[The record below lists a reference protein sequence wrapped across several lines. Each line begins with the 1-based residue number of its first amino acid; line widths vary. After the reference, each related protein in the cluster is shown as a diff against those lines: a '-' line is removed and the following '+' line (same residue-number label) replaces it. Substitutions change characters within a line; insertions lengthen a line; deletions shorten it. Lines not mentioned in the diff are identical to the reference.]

1 MDALLRGWWRVLAAI
16 GRVEQVTG
24 VALLA
29 LIVVTI
35 SIQVFTRYLFGRPL
49 VWVEELATYAFIW
62 SVFIGAA
69 LGMKELRHIRIDTFV
84 VRLAPRPQAFA
95 RAALWALATFAAV
108 VVAIE
113 ALEIMP
119 IEARSRTMA
128 LPVELDRHWFYSVP
142 LFAEPRVDRVH
153 RLLSGRRGARARR
166 STGRPV
172 EAEAEAARRREAEE
186 LRSGAMTFVL
196 LMFVV
201 MFGLIALELPVAFA
215 LILASLFYLAFGSQ
229 APLSVVVQRMAP
241 GIDSFPLLAIPLFV
255 LAGNLLNVGGIS
267 QRIFDFALAVVG
279 HFRGGLAQ
287 VNIFASLIFAGM
299 SGVAQADAAGLGT
312 VEIKAMKKEGF
323 DPAFAAACSAASAIV
338 GPIIPP
344 SVIMVIYG
352 VLAQVSIGDLF
363 LAGIIPGFVI
373 GLLLMGMVYYL
384 VTLGGVYAPVQPRT
398 RLPALGRA
406 FVRAVPPLAAPVL
419 LVAGLLAGV
428 ATPTELGALTVVYAA
443 GLGLRVSRADHAQA
457 LPGARGHAGD
467 DRRAGVHPVGGGAVR
482 LGDRDQQRAGAALR
496 RDPGADRRT
505 STSYF

>member
-1 MDALLRGWWRVLAAI
+1 
-16 GRVEQVTG
+16 
-24 VALLA
+24 
-29 LIVVTI
+29 
-35 SIQVFTRYLFGRPL
+35 
-49 VWVEELATYAFIW
+49 
-62 SVFIGAA
+62 
-69 LGMKELRHIRIDTFV
+69 
-84 VRLAPRPQAFA
+84 
-95 RAALWALATFAAV
+95 
-108 VVAIE
+108 
-113 ALEIMP
+113 
-119 IEARSRTMA
+119 
-128 LPVELDRHWFYSVP
+128 
-142 LFAEPRVDRVH
+142 
-153 RLLSGRRGARARR
+153 
-166 STGRPV
+166 
-172 EAEAEAARRREAEE
+172 
-186 LRSGAMTFVL
+186 MTFML

-215 LILASLFYLAFGSQ
+215 LMLASLFYLAFGSP

-373 GLLLMGMVYYL
+373 GLLLMAMVYYL

-398 RLPALGRA
+398 KLPARS
-406 FVRAVPPLAAPVL
+406 LARSCA
-419 LVAGLLAGV
+419 
-428 ATPTELGALTVVYAA
+428 
-443 GLGLRVSRADHAQA
+443 RSRRSRRRCCWSWGSSPASRRR
-457 LPGARGHAGD
+457 PSSAR
-467 DRRAGVHPVGGGAVR
+467 
-482 LGDRDQQRAGAALR
+482 
-496 RDPGADRRT
+496 
-505 STSYF
+505 